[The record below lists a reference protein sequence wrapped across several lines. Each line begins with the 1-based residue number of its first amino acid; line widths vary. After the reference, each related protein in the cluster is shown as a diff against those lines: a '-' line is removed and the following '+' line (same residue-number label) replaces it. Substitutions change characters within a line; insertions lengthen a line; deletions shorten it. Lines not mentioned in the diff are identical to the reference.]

1 MSTENSILIKNIY
14 YMLAYAY
21 KALYREGFEKT
32 GTENFE
38 HMEPFEVEEL
48 GNDDFT
54 NGVWSERVLVI
65 TQDYEIKGYVFMPK
79 IGKRSRVLSDIL
91 NGKKRFVAIKDCE
104 VAYRQLPNRRTE
116 FHDFVQLNINSI
128 IILRPTCSEE

>member
-1 MSTENSILIKNIY
+1 MAED
-14 YMLAYAY
+14 
-21 KALYREGFEKT
+21 
-32 GTENFE
+32 FE
-38 HMEPFEVEEL
+38 HIEPFEIEEL
-48 GNDDFT
+48 GDNDFT

-65 TQDYEIKGYVFMPK
+65 TQDYEIKGSVFMTK

-104 VAYRQLPNRRTE
+104 VSYRLMPNRRTE

-128 IILRPTCSEE
+128 IILRPTSDSE

>member
-1 MSTENSILIKNIY
+1 MAEEFENYEI
-14 YMLAYAY
+14 
-21 KALYREGFEKT
+21 
-32 GTENFE
+32 
-38 HMEPFEVEEL
+38 EEL
-48 GNDDFT
+48 GADDFT

-65 TQDYEIKGYVFMPK
+65 TQDYEIKGSVFMPK

-104 VAYRQLPNRRTE
+104 VSYRLMPNRRTE

-128 IILRPTCSEE
+128 IILRPTTNEE

>member
-1 MSTENSILIKNIY
+1 MSEDFNIQLSSISD
-14 YMLAYAY
+14 
-21 KALYREGFEKT
+21 
-32 GTENFE
+32 
-38 HMEPFEVEEL
+38 
-48 GNDDFT
+48 DDFT

-79 IGKRSRVLSDIL
+79 VGRRSRVLSDIL

-128 IILRPTCSEE
+128 IILRPTTSEE